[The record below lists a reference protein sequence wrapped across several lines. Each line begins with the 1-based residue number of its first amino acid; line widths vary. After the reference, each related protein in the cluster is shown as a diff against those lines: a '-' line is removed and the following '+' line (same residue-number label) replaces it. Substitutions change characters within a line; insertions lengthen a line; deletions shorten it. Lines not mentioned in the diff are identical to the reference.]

1 MVMAH
6 PLGSDTSSQVQG
18 YVAVKKVGVPDFT
31 PTVKKVGVPDFPPR
45 LHNLLIKFKK
55 RCDSDGYIILRLA
68 WVVSFVLQWLSG
80 IC

>member
-1 MVMAH
+1 AMVMAH

-18 YVAVKKVGVPDFT
+18 NVAVKKVGVPDFPDT
-31 PTVKKVGVPDFPPR
+31 PRF
-45 LHNLLIKFKK
+45 HNLMIKFKK

-80 IC
+80 TC